1 MLSRNWLKNLLVKR
15 LPTNLSPDHRSVR
28 DGYTNKMNKV
38 RYHKPGTAPAT
49 LVAPPEKEG
58 HKPEVSLIEYDT
70 HTILERKIDMI
81 EEIFPCL
88 DNDKVSWINIGGLG
102 DVEMLK
108 QLGNHFRIHPLALED
123 ILSTGQRPKVEEYD
137 NQLFIVLQMV
147 YETEDYDLVF
157 EQVCVVLGRQ
167 YVITVQ
173 EEPGRDVFD
182 PVRERLRKGAG
193 NARYMK
199 ADYLAYALVDAVV
212 DHYFPLIESLG
223 DSMEKFQ
230 QSVLDNPTRKR
241 LRDLHDFRHA
251 IAELR
256 RAVWPQ
262 RDVLGRLVRDETGL
276 VEGRTKLFFR
286 DCYDHTVITLDL
298 LETFRDATRNLMDL
312 YLSSLTIRTNE
323 IMRVL
328 TVISSIFIPLT
339 FLAGIWGMNFDHS
352 ASPYNMPEL
361 GWRFGYFYSLALM
374 LAVAIGMMIFFKRKK
389 WL

>member
-1 MLSRNWLKNLLVKR
+1 
-15 LPTNLSPDHRSVR
+15 
-28 DGYTNKMNKV
+28 MNKV

-49 LVAPPEKEG
+49 LVAPSDKEG
-58 HKPEVSLIEYDT
+58 HKPEVLLIEYDA
-70 HTILERKIDMI
+70 HELLERKIDHI
-81 EEIFPCL
+81 EEVFPCL

-108 QLGNHFRIHPLALED
+108 QLGTHFRIHPLALED
-123 ILSTGQRPKVEEYD
+123 MLNAGQRPKVEEYD

-147 YETEDYDLVF
+147 YDSEDCDIIF
-157 EQVCVVLGRQ
+157 EQVCLVLGEQ

-182 PVRERLRKGAG
+182 PVRQRLRKGTG

-199 ADYLAYALVDAVV
+199 SDYLAYALVDAVV

-223 DSMEKFQ
+223 DSMEEFQ
-230 QSVLDNPTRKR
+230 QTVLDNPTRKR
-241 LRDLHDFRHA
+241 LRDLHEFRHA

-262 RDVLGRLVRDETGL
+262 RDVMGRLVRDETGL
-276 VEGRTKLFFR
+276 IDGRTKLFFR
-286 DCYDHTVITLDL
+286 DCYDHTVIILDL

-339 FLAGIWGMNFDHS
+339 FLAGVWGMNFDRS
-352 ASPYNMPEL
+352 VSPLNMPEL
-361 GWRFGYFYSLALM
+361 GWHFGYPYALGLM
-374 LAVAIGMMIFFKRKK
+374 LTVAIGMIIYFKRKK

>member
-1 MLSRNWLKNLLVKR
+1 
-15 LPTNLSPDHRSVR
+15 
-28 DGYTNKMNKV
+28 MNKV

-49 LVAPPEKEG
+49 LVSPPDKEG
-58 HKPEVSLIEYDT
+58 HPPEVSLIEYDT
-70 HTILERKIDMI
+70 HTILERKIERI

-102 DVEMLK
+102 DAEMLS
-108 QLGNHFRIHPLALED
+108 QLGTHFHIHPLALED
-123 ILSTGQRPKVEEYD
+123 MLNAGQRPKVEEYD

-147 YETEDYDLVF
+147 YESEECSIVF
-157 EQVCVVLGRQ
+157 EQVCLVLGRQ

-173 EEPGRDVFD
+173 EEAGRDVFD
-182 PVRERLRKGAG
+182 PVRQRLRKGTG

-199 ADYLAYALVDAVV
+199 SDYLAYALVDAVV

-223 DSMEKFQ
+223 DSMEEFQ
-230 QSVLDNPTRKR
+230 QTVLDNPTRKR
-241 LRDLHDFRHA
+241 LKDLHDFRHA

-286 DCYDHTVITLDL
+286 DCYDHTVIILDL

-312 YLSSLTIRTNE
+312 YLSSITIRTNE
-323 IMRVL
+323 VMRVL

-339 FLAGIWGMNFDHS
+339 FLAGIWGMNFDRS
-352 ASPYNMPEL
+352 AGPFNMPEL
-361 GWRFGYFYSLALM
+361 GWPFGYLCALALM
-374 LAVAIGMMIFFKRKK
+374 LAVAIGMILYFKRKK